1 VPNLLQPYIYVNQ
14 STRAG
19 LHIDN
24 ILHTANSSSVIGHF
38 SASVSPLHKG
48 VSFNLTH

>member
-14 STRAG
+14 STRTG

-24 ILHTANSSSVIGHF
+24 ILHTANSKGVIGHF
-38 SASVSPLHKG
+38 SASVNPLHKG
-48 VSFNLTH
+48 VSSKVTH